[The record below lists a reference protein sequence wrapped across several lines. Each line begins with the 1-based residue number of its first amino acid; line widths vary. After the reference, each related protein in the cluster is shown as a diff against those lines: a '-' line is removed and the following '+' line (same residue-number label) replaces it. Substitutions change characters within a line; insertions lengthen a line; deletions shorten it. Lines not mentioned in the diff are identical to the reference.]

1 MRAAFRRKKKTWM
14 ELRKISTSRVSSHS
28 MTVPN
33 KKLSEEEANELKNM
47 GRESNSSVVGYINR
61 TCVKKDRTLTP
72 VQM

>member
-1 MRAAFRRKKKTWM
+1 M
-14 ELRKISTSRVSSHS
+14 ELRNISTSRVSSHN

-33 KKLSEEEANELKNM
+33 KKLSEEAANELKNM
-47 GRESNSSVVGYINR
+47 GRESNSPVVGYINR

>member
-1 MRAAFRRKKKTWM
+1 
-14 ELRKISTSRVSSHS
+14 

>member
-14 ELRKISTSRVSSHS
+14 ELRNISTSRVSSHS

-33 KKLSEEEANELKNM
+33 KKLSEEAANELKNM
-47 GRESNSSVVGYINR
+47 GRESNSPVVGYINR

>member
-14 ELRKISTSRVSSHS
+14 ELRNISTSRVSSHN

-33 KKLSEEEANELKNM
+33 KKLSDEEANELKNM